1 VPVELLS
8 AAAVVSVTVV
18 ESSVGGSIVVETSA
32 TVVDVLPLSLSALWA
47 PAVVEPVEV
56 SPPSLDPLGLGAGS
70 SAHPEVQMARPIA
83 AANVVVQRDE
93 DLRRSKLRE
102 VSKADTVTTMRPD
115 WLRLVRSTL
124 VILATGCG
132 GDDGGSSETEPASGS
147 ESGTTQS
154 VDADP
159 SVGPATT
166 PGESSDTSTPPA
178 DSSDSGASTGTAADD
193 TAGSTGGSADS
204 SSGSAACEGMTFF
217 ATSAGSGALGGN
229 LGGLAGA
236 DAICQT
242 AAENVGFGYKTWR
255 AFLSVTDDGSG
266 SAVDAI
272 DRIGSGP
279 WYDRNGRLIAE
290 DLAGLLN
297 VRPDGDAQT
306 VNDLPDEN
314 GLPLTTLGDSHDVL
328 TGSGPD
334 GRLDRDDPT
343 STCDDWT
350 AAVGPG
356 FEEEVRCG
364 HSWPAMSGQHWIA
377 AHRVRGCAPG
387 VNLMQNGPGEG
398 DCVGCGGGWGGIY
411 CFALEP

>member
-236 DAICQT
+236 DAICQMHAEAAGQGGCTWHAYLST
-242 AAENVGFGYKTWR
+242 ADE
-255 AFLSVTDDGSG
+255 
-266 SAVDAI
+266 DAR

-279 WYDRNGRLIAE
+279 WQNAAGDVIAADVESLHTDGLSNGDPQHVL
-290 DLAGLLN
+290 
-297 VRPDGDAQT
+297 
-306 VNDLPDEN
+306 DEN
-314 GLPLTTLGDSHDVL
+314 GAEVPGGEHDIL
-328 TGSGPD
+328 TGSTEDGTVIEGSTCADWTSDSADDVAFVGHSDIPD
-334 GRLDRDDPT
+334 NPQFSPSWNSAHETPGCREQDLDQTGGAGRL
-343 STCDDWT
+343 
-350 AAVGPG
+350 
-356 FEEEVRCG
+356 
-364 HSWPAMSGQHWIA
+364 
-377 AHRVRGCAPG
+377 
-387 VNLMQNGPGEG
+387 
-398 DCVGCGGGWGGIY
+398 Y
-411 CFALEP
+411 CFAID